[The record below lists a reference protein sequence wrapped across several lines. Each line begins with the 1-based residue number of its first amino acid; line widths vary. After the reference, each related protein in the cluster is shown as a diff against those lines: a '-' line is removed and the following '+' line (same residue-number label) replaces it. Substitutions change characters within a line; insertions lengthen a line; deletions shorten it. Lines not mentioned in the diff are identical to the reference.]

1 MTLNFIQNLENKIQ
15 AQKNR
20 TEAWIDKIQEC
31 LTGPRRK
38 KEQTIINEQHN
49 NRF

>member
-38 KEQTIINEQHN
+38 KE
-49 NRF
+49 